1 MSELRLFNIESG
13 IAVESHPKPFNLER
27 EIQKLFEANLESLLR
42 VRMVASEFSTGQ
54 GGRIDTLGI
63 DENGF
68 PVVIE
73 YKLDK
78 NRTVINQG
86 MSYMAWLRS
95 HKAEFWKVVFERL
108 GKEAADSIDHSS
120 TRLICIATDFT
131 RDDLGAYELM
141 PSSID
146 LVRYRRFG
154 DSQLLLER
162 ITSSAPSATPATTH
176 ATTGRTSVD
185 KPISQWLEE
194 AKPDIKELYEGL
206 RAAIMAQGEDV
217 TEKPTKLYIAFK
229 RTRNFATVTYAT
241 FTNLNLYLHVNV
253 NEVEMREG
261 LRDVRSIGHW
271 GTGDLEIKIKTLEDV
286 QRANSLIQRAYEGQ
300 S

>member
-1 MSELRLFNIESG
+1 MSELRLFSIHDGKTTESRP
-13 IAVESHPKPFNLER
+13 AFYKLER
-27 EIQKLFEANLESLLR
+27 EVQNLFEANLESLLG
-42 VRMVASEFSTGQ
+42 VRFVASEFSTGQ

-95 HKAEFWKVVFERL
+95 HKAEFWKLVFEKL
-108 GKEAADSIDHSS
+108 GQEVANSIDYSS

-141 PSSID
+141 PSNID

-154 DSQLLLER
+154 EGQLLLER
-162 ITSSAPSATPATTH
+162 ITGSESSPQAESTVSSAKSSN
-176 ATTGRTSVD
+176 SV
-185 KPISQWLEE
+185 KTFAEWLQV
-194 AKPDIKELYEGL
+194 AKPEILMTYEAL
-206 RAAIMAQGEDV
+206 RQVLLEAGDDV
-217 TEKPTKLYIAFK
+217 TEKPAKLYMAYK
-229 RTRNFATVTYAT
+229 RTRNFATLTYG
-241 FTNLNLYLHVNV
+241 NMSEIRLYLHLNPS
-253 NEVEMREG
+253 EVELQDNMRDG
-261 LRDVRSIGHW
+261 RQFGHW
-271 GTGDLEIKIKTLEDV
+271 GTGDLEIKIRRLEDV
-286 QRANSLIQRAYEGQ
+286 AQAEPLIAQAYEGQ

>member
-1 MSELRLFNIESG
+1 MSELRLFSIETGKASECH
-13 IAVESHPKPFNLER
+13 AAFFKLER
-27 EIQKLFEANLESLLR
+27 EIQNLFESNLEALLG
-42 VRMVASEFSTGQ
+42 VRFVASEFSTGQ

-68 PVVIE
+68 PVVVE

-95 HKAEFWKVVFERL
+95 HKSDFWKVVFEKL
-108 GKEAADSIDHSS
+108 GKEVADLIDHSS

-141 PSSID
+141 PNNID

-154 DSQLLLER
+154 QHQLLLER
-162 ITSSAPSATPATTH
+162 ITSSEATAAPPSGTAASKSAP
-176 ATTGRTSVD
+176 D

-194 AKPDIKELYEGL
+194 ASQHIKSLYEAL
-206 RAAIMAQGEDV
+206 RQTILSQGEDV
-217 TEKPTKLYIAFK
+217 SEKSTKLYIAFK
-229 RTRNFATVTYAT
+229 RTRNFATVTYASKSE
-241 FTNLNLYLHVNV
+241 LNLYLHVKAD
-253 NEVEMREG
+253 EIEMREG
-261 LRDVRSIGHW
+261 MRDVHTIGHW
-271 GTGDLEIKIKTLEDV
+271 GTGDLEIKIRNIEDIG
-286 QRANSLIQRAYEGQ
+286 QATPLILRAYEGQ

>member
-1 MSELRLFNIESG
+1 MSELRLFSISAGKAQECHS
-13 IAVESHPKPFNLER
+13 ASYKLER
-27 EIQKLFEANLESLLR
+27 EVQDLFEANLEELLA
-42 VRMVASEFSTGQ
+42 VRFVASEFSTGQ

-95 HKAEFWKVVFERL
+95 HKAEFWKVVFEKL
-108 GKEAADSIDHSS
+108 GKEAADAIDHSS

-141 PSSID
+141 PNNID
-146 LVRYRRFG
+146 LVRYRKFG

-162 ITSSAPSATPATTH
+162 ITTSETTAVASPTSSTAK
-176 ATTGRTSVD
+176 TGTD

-194 AKPDIKELYEGL
+194 AKPEIKSLYESL
-206 RAAIMAQGEDV
+206 RQAILSQGEDV
-217 TEKPTKLYIAFK
+217 SEKATKLYFAFK
-229 RTRNFATVTYAT
+229 RTRNFATVTYASY
-241 FTNLNLYLHVNV
+241 TNLNLYLHVKV
-253 NEVEMREG
+253 DDIKMRDG
-261 LRDVRSIGHW
+261 LRDVRSIGHF
-271 GTGDLEIKIKTLEDV
+271 GTGDLEVKIKSQQDIQEPLP
-286 QRANSLIQRAYEGQ
+286 LIQRAYEGQ
-300 S
+300 A

>member
-1 MSELRLFNIESG
+1 MSELRLFAIENG
-13 IAVESHPKPFNLER
+13 RVQENHPSFYKLER
-27 EIQKLFEANLESLLR
+27 EVQDLFEANLETLLG
-42 VRMVASEFSTGQ
+42 VRFVASEFSTGQ

-68 PVVIE
+68 PVVVE

-95 HKAEFWKVVFERL
+95 HKAEFWKVVFEKL
-108 GKEAADSIDHSS
+108 GKEVADSIDHSS

-141 PSSID
+141 PNSID

-154 DSQLLLER
+154 QDRILLER
-162 ITSSAPSATPATTH
+162 ITSSDTTVAPVS
-176 ATTGRTSVD
+176 TSSTSKAGTD

-194 AKPDIKELYEGL
+194 ASPEIKQLYESL
-206 RAAIMAQGEDV
+206 RQAILGQGEDV

-229 RTRNFATVTYAT
+229 RTRNFATITYASY
-241 FTNLNLYLHVNV
+241 TNLNLYLHVKV
-253 NEVEMREG
+253 DDVEIREG

-271 GTGDLEIKIKTLEDV
+271 GTGDLEVKIRNLADV
-286 QRANSLIQRAYEGQ
+286 ELAVPLIQRAYEGQ

>member
-1 MSELRLFNIESG
+1 MSELRLF
-13 IAVESHPKPFNLER
+13 AVENGKAQECYAAFFKLER
-27 EIQKLFEANLESLLR
+27 EIQNLFEANLEALLG
-42 VRMVASEFSTGQ
+42 VRFVASEFSTGQ

-73 YKLDK
+73 FKLDK

-95 HKAEFWKVVFERL
+95 HKTDFWKVVFEKL
-108 GKEAADSIDHSS
+108 GKEVADSIDHSS

-141 PSSID
+141 PNNID

-154 DSQLLLER
+154 ESQLLLER
-162 ITSSAPSATPATTH
+162 ITSSEATAIPTSGSSPSK
-176 ATTGRTSVD
+176 SVPD
-185 KPISQWLEE
+185 KPIAKVLEE
-194 AKPDIKELYEGL
+194 ASQNTKSLFGALKQ
-206 RAAIMAQGEDV
+206 AIFSQGEDV
-217 TEKPTKLYIAFK
+217 SEKATKLYIAYK
-229 RTRNFATVTYAT
+229 RTRNFASIVAKRDELLL
-241 FTNLNLYLHVNV
+241 FLHVNPDS
-253 NEVEMREG
+253 VEIKEG
-261 LRDVRSIGHW
+261 MRDVRAIGHW
-271 GTGDLEIKIKTLEDV
+271 GTGDLEIKVRKIEDIQQV
-286 QRANSLIQRAYEGQ
+286 TPLILKAYEGQ

>member
-1 MSELRLFNIESG
+1 MSELRLFAIESG
-13 IAVESHPKPFNLER
+13 KVQENHPSFYKLER
-27 EIQKLFEANLESLLR
+27 EVQDLFESNLETLLG
-42 VRMVASEFSTGQ
+42 VRFVASEFSTGQ

-95 HKAEFWKVVFERL
+95 HKAEFWKVVFEKL
-108 GKEAADSIDHSS
+108 GKEIADAIDHSS

-154 DSQLLLER
+154 QDRLLLER
-162 ITSSAPSATPATTH
+162 ITSSDATVTPVPNSPATK
-176 ATTGRTSVD
+176 TGTD

-194 AKPDIKELYEGL
+194 APPEIKQLYESL
-206 RAAIMAQGEDV
+206 RQAILSQGEDV

-229 RTRNFATVTYAT
+229 RTRNFATITYASY
-241 FTNLNLYLHVNV
+241 TNLNLYLHINV
-253 NEVEMREG
+253 DDVEMREG

-271 GTGDLEIKIKTLEDV
+271 GTGELEVKVRTLADV
-286 QRANSLIQRAYEGQ
+286 EQALPLIQRAYEGQ